1 MKIVLYG
8 ASGMIGSRI
17 LSEAL
22 SRGHEVVAVVR
33 NPDKIAPQS
42 RLTAVRGDATDAASV
57 AATAAGADVAISAYS
72 PGNEH
77 SLLTKNTYALLDGLA
92 HAGVSRVIVV
102 GGAAS
107 LEVAPGKHLIDAP
120 GFPDIYRARA
130 TEQAKTLDILRAS
143 QGAKV
148 AWTFLSPS
156 AEIAPGVRTGTFRS
170 GTDQLLVA
178 ADGKSHIS
186 AEDYALALIDEAE
199 SPQHLNQRYTVGY

>member
-17 LSEAL
+17 PSEAL
-22 SRGHEVVAVVR
+22 SRRHAAVAG
-33 NPDKIAPQS
+33 APKS
-42 RLTAVRGDATDAASV
+42 DNTAALAA
-57 AATAAGADVAISAYS
+57 AAAGADVAISAYS

-107 LEVAPGKHLIDAP
+107 LEVAPGKRLIDAP

-130 TEQAKTLDILRAS
+130 TEQA
-143 QGAKV
+143 
-148 AWTFLSPS
+148 
-156 AEIAPGVRTGTFRS
+156 
-170 GTDQLLVA
+170 
-178 ADGKSHIS
+178 
-186 AEDYALALIDEAE
+186 
-199 SPQHLNQRYTVGY
+199 